1 MPRSR
6 AQVRKSASA
15 ERETRLTQAISHLR
29 EHPERTYRG
38 VASLFGLNKGTLKNR
53 LEGRTKAFNQAHEK
67 QQKFDREEEEERMV
81 QWVKE
86 LDDMGV
92 PPRRHHV
99 KEMMRAILMRRG
111 SPKDI
116 TQREV
121 GKHLIQRFMNRHL
134 EVSARFANTVN
145 REGALASDPQVV

>member
-1 MPRSR
+1 
-6 AQVRKSASA
+6 
-15 ERETRLTQAISHLR
+15 
-29 EHPERTYRG
+29 
-38 VASLFGLNKGTLKNR
+38 
-53 LEGRTKAFNQAHEK
+53 
-67 QQKFDREEEEERMV
+67 MV

-121 GKHLIQRFMNRHL
+121 GKHLIQLECFMNCHP
-134 EVSARFANTVN
+134 EVSTRFANTVN
-145 REGALASDPQVV
+145 CERALASDPQVV